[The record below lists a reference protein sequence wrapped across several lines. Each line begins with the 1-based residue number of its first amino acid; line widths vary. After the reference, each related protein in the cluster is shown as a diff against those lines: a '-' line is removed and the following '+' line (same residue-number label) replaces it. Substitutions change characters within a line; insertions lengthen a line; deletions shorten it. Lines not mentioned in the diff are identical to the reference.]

1 MQSARRPLLA
11 LALVVLA
18 APLRAQDESRPVD
31 IHAYGDWTY
40 GRTSQKVF
48 LAGSPA
54 GDYERLSMAL
64 NLSKKIDDKLSIHSQ
79 GFVDSHG
86 ETEVGLDYA
95 FAEYKLNDLLSFRI
109 GQVKHPF
116 GIYTEVFDVGT
127 LRPFID
133 LPQALYGPA
142 GFVGESYKG
151 IGAAGTAELGAWT
164 LAYDAYAGGSALEE
178 LAVPREFYQ
187 GRVIDGSEKIEK
199 ESLRNVVGGRAVL
212 RTPIRGLTLG
222 SSTYTGTVNETG
234 SPRRSVFA
242 GQIGYRSNVLT
253 LESEV
258 AHAGQVNDERAT
270 GGYVLAAYRLTP
282 EWQVAAQYNQLRSRF
297 SPATVTTAP
306 SLQDHREGV
315 FALSRWMTRGFVIK
329 AEYHHVHGNRLAMPR
344 PEDLA
349 AIVAANA
356 LRVTTH
362 VFQFGAQFAY

>member
-1 MQSARRPLLA
+1 

-40 GRTSQKVF
+40 GRTNHNVF
-48 LAGSPA
+48 LAGSPE

-64 NLSKKIDDKLSIHSQ
+64 NLSKRIDEKLSIHSQ

-86 ETEVGLDYA
+86 DTEVSLDYA
-95 FAEYKLNDLLSFRI
+95 FAEYKLSDLLSLRI

-133 LPQALYGPA
+133 LPQAFYGPA

-164 LAYDAYAGGSALEE
+164 LVYDAYGGGSSLEE
-178 LAVPREFYQ
+178 LALPREFYS
-187 GRVIDGSEKIEK
+187 GSVIDGSEIEK
-199 ESLRNVVGGRAVL
+199 ESLRNVIGGRAVL
-212 RTPIRGLTLG
+212 QTPIRGLTLG

-234 SPRRSVFA
+234 SPRRSVLA

-253 LESEV
+253 LESEI
-258 AHAGQVNDERAT
+258 ADAEQINDERAT
-270 GGYVLAAYRLTP
+270 GGYALAAHRLTP
-282 EWQVAAQYNQLRSRF
+282 EWQVGRRSS
-297 SPATVTTAP
+297 SPARVIRRP
-306 SLQDHREGV
+306 SARP
-315 FALSRWMTRGFVIK
+315 TR
-329 AEYHHVHGNRLAMPR
+329 RSWP
-344 PEDLA
+344 
-349 AIVAANA
+349 
-356 LRVTTH
+356 T
-362 VFQFGAQFAY
+362 